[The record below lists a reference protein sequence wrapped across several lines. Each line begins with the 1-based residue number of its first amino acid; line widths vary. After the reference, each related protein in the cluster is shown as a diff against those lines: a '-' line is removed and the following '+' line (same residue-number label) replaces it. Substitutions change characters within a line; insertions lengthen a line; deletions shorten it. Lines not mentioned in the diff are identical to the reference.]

1 MGKKPRIEVT
11 DTELSILEVL
21 WEHGEQTVGSI
32 AQKIYPAGTTAEY
45 ATVQTLLLRLE
56 KKGGILR
63 DRSARAHVFRASV
76 EREDLIGS
84 HLQTVADKL
93 CGGSLVPVVTHLV
106 KGASLKASERRA
118 LRKLLE
124 DLES

>member
-1 MGKKPRIEVT
+1 MGKKLRIEIT
-11 DTELSILEVL
+11 DAELAILEKL

-32 AQKIYPAGTTAEY
+32 AEKLYPSGTTAEY

-56 KKGGILR
+56 KKGGIVR

-76 EREDLIGS
+76 ERGDLIGS
-84 HLQTVADKL
+84 HLQNMADKL

-106 KGASLKASERRA
+106 KGASLKANERKA